1 MIAVLTGDI
10 VSSRSLP
17 NKSRWLRRLQ
27 EIIDKR
33 SGLRKGPRWGIFR
46 GDGFQ
51 VELPDA
57 EASDA
62 LRLAILI
69 RAGLRSMPAFAK
81 LKLDARIAIGIGEK
95 GYTGKSVNESDGQA
109 YQWSG
114 TTLDSLKSETH
125 RLALVTPW
133 THIDTPV
140 NVALKLASSIIGD
153 WTFAEAEVVWLKL
166 SEGKT
171 QEQMAKK
178 LKISQPAVH
187 KRYASAHYQELSTLI
202 SYFES
207 AISNAIMNPGK

>member
-1 MIAVLTGDI
+1 MIAVVTGDM
-10 VSSRSLP
+10 VSSRSVP
-17 NKSRWLRRLQ
+17 NKSRWLRKLQ
-27 EIIDKR
+27 EIIEKQ
-33 SGLRKGPRWGIFR
+33 SGLAKKPRWGIFR

-51 VELPDA
+51 VELPDPS
-57 EASDA
+57 EA

-69 RAGLRSMPAFAK
+69 RAGMRSIPAFAK

-114 TTLDSLKSETH
+114 AVLDSLKGENH
-125 RLALVTPW
+125 RLQIVTPW
-133 THIDTPV
+133 TAIDKPM
-140 NVALKLASSIIGD
+140 NIALKLASSIIGD
-153 WTFAEAEVVWLKL
+153 WTFAEAEIVWLKL

-187 KRYASAHYQELSTLI
+187 KRYASAHYQELSALI
-202 SYFES
+202 SYFETAVS
-207 AISNAIMNPGK
+207 EAIMKPGK

>member
-17 NKSRWLRRLQ
+17 NKSHWLRKLQ
-27 EIIDKR
+27 DIIEKR
-33 SGLRKGPRWGIFR
+33 SGLPKKPRWGIFR

-51 VELPDA
+51 VELADPS
-57 EASDA
+57 EA

-69 RAGLRSMPAFAK
+69 RAGLRSIPEFSK

-114 TTLDSLKSETH
+114 AALDSLKNENH
-125 RLALVTPW
+125 RLEIVTPW
-133 THIDTPV
+133 QTIDKPMNT
-140 NVALKLASSIIGD
+140 ALRLASAIIGD

-166 SEGKT
+166 SEGRT

-187 KRYASAHYQELSTLI
+187 KRYASAHYQELSGLI
-202 SYFES
+202 SYFET
-207 AISNAIMNPGK
+207 AISDAVMKPGK